1 MTHGLSHVIGTLPSG
16 TGISEKSTRHRTR
29 RQRPQVG
36 RQHRSQK
43 PVATAVAV
51 AAAEAKTLPA
61 NRANSGRRWRLSS
74 PHTNAR
80 CAPPLC
86 VAARGIGAIGQ
97 RARDKHHRAEA
108 ESGRFV
114 ANPHGAWER
123 GSWIT
128 AHRNAGAP
136 GGAVAS
142 TRSSQ
147 TWAWRVR
154 PATTHGAGASGGEAA
169 IVRPLW
175 VRGTGRT
182 RSPDAGR
189 RPRPGE
195 AGRRWRRAVKWRAT
209 RATKRGTPSVR
220 RAATPNPASTTRTAS
235 ACQAAPACRKTQRCL
250 AVSRRSLGAAR
261 RMRRTKGKQIV
272 TTSPFTATN
281 HQAMAVMALHTSR
294 LAP

>member
-1 MTHGLSHVIGTLPSG
+1 MRLFRRRCPCTPLGKGAVTDAFFRSGPSG

-29 RQRPQVG
+29 RKRPQVG

-189 RPRPGE
+189 RPPPGE
-195 AGRRWRRAVKWRAT
+195 AGAGGGPGRH
-209 RATKRGTPSVR
+209 RGRPPR
-220 RAATPNPASTTRTAS
+220 PKEGPPPPA
-235 ACQAAPACRKTQRCL
+235 P
-250 AVSRRSLGAAR
+250 GAEAH
-261 RMRRTKGKQIV
+261 
-272 TTSPFTATN
+272 P
-281 HQAMAVMALHTSR
+281 
-294 LAP
+294 